1 MHVGIDFTS
10 VIYGRG
16 VSRYT
21 HNLARSLAKQPE
33 IDLTLFGY
41 SLRQKD
47 VLEQH
52 AKKILSAKTK
62 FLHLPTSAVEKLWQ
76 FGLKPVS
83 SYISNLDVFHSW
95 DWLQPPDKTIPVV
108 STIHDLAII
117 KFPKT
122 AHPKILKAHET
133 SWKKLKEHRSHII
146 AVSQATKNDI
156 VKLLGYPAYMVHV
169 VHEAVPEEFIHSA
182 DSVTEEQEA
191 FIKQKLTLNRPYI
204 FFVGTREPRKN
215 LLRLIEAWQP
225 LATEYDLLIAGDSGW
240 DNSDSAAHTYKC
252 QPRFLGRITDKALS
266 VLYANAEVFAFPSLY
281 EGFGLPILESFHHGT
296 PVVTSNNSGMLEVAG
311 NAAELIDPES
321 VESISAGLEKILNE
335 TSEAQKKRLQR
346 MIIRQQMFNWETTAK
361 ETIDVYKQAI
371 RDFEQKE

>member
-21 HNLARSLAKQPE
+21 HNLARSLAQQSE

-47 VLEQH
+47 VLEKQ
-52 AKKILSAKTK
+52 AKKIPSAKTK
-62 FLHLPTSAVEKLWQ
+62 FLQLPTSAVEKLWQ

-83 SYISNLDVFHSW
+83 SYIPNLDVFHSW
-95 DWLQPPDKTIPVV
+95 DWLQPPDKNIPIV
-108 STIHDLAII
+108 STIHDLAML
-117 KFPKT
+117 KFPET
-122 AHPKILKAHET
+122 AHPKILKAHEN
-133 SWKKLKEHRSHII
+133 SWKKLKKHRSHII

-156 VKLLGYPAYMVHV
+156 VSLLGYPAYMVHV
-169 VHEAVPEEFIHSA
+169 VHEAVPEEFIRSA
-182 DSVTEEQEA
+182 DSVTEEQETL
-191 FIKQKLTLNRPYI
+191 IKEKLVLNRPYI

-225 LATEYDLLIAGDSGW
+225 LASEYDLLIAGDSGW
-240 DNSDSAAHTYKC
+240 DNSDEAASKYKY

-311 NAAELIDPES
+311 NAAELVDPES
-321 VESISAGLEKILNE
+321 AESITQGLQKILNE
-335 TSEAQKKRLQR
+335 TAEAQKKRLQR
-346 MIIRQQMFNWETTAK
+346 MIIRQQMFKWETTAK
-361 ETIDVYKQAI
+361 ETIEVYKQAI
-371 RDFEQKE
+371 REFEQKE